1 MSSTFTGG
9 SSFRARVYDR
19 ICSLEEKKGLLGWRR
34 QLVGGLSGEV
44 VEIGAG
50 TGLNFR
56 HYPADAVVFASDRD
70 PVMLG
75 RAIGR
80 GDEAGAS
87 VHIFVADAQGR
98 IPLRDDSAD
107 QVVSGL
113 MLCSVPKQGVVL
125 AEVARILRPGGRF
138 RFMEHVR
145 DRDGSF
151 RGRFQDA
158 LNPVWRRVSGGCNCN
173 RRTVAEVERAGF
185 EIDSLQTFKL
195 GPPHVAP
202 HVLVEAVLR

>member
-1 MSSTFTGG
+1 MTSTFTGG
-9 SSFRARVYDR
+9 SSFRARLYDC
-19 ICSLEEKKGLLGWRR
+19 ICSFEEKRGLLGWRR
-34 QLVGGLSGEV
+34 QLVGGLSGEI

-56 HYPADAVVFASDRD
+56 HYPADAVVLASDRD

-75 RAIGR
+75 RAIAR
-80 GDEAGAS
+80 GDEAAAE
-87 VHIFVADAQGR
+87 VHIFVANAQGR

-113 MLCSVPKQGVVL
+113 MLCSVPKQALVL

-145 DRDGSF
+145 DRDGSL
-151 RGRFQDA
+151 RAGFQDA
-158 LNPVWRRVSGGCNCN
+158 FNPVWRRMSGGCNCN
-173 RRTVAEVERAGF
+173 RRTVAEVEHAGF
-185 EIDSLQTFKL
+185 EIRSLQPFKL
-195 GPPHVAP
+195 GPPHIKP